1 MTENSCQYAYAM
13 FRLLKKKK
21 ISVHCQKML
30 ENTAVNEVM
39 KSIKIPA
46 DLLKDTNLLTD
57 FASHNTNKITI
68 KKCFLVDYS
77 ELWIS
82 KAPKAEGERDY
93 HGMI

>member
-1 MTENSCQYAYAM
+1 
-13 FRLLKKKK
+13 
-21 ISVHCQKML
+21 ML

-68 KKCFLVDYS
+68 KKKKKCFLVDHS

-82 KAPKAEGERDY
+82 KAPKTEGERDY

>member
-13 FRLLKKKK
+13 FRQLKKNNNKK

-68 KKCFLVDYS
+68 KKKKKVFPCR
-77 ELWIS
+77 
-82 KAPKAEGERDY
+82 P
-93 HGMI
+93 